1 MPLSPVFLLNMNRL
15 ASLTI
20 VAVLSA
26 HFAFAQTAQQVGK
39 EINDRD
45 VEWSD
50 FTGPVD
56 PTSRFSA
63 WTDWRIAYS
72 YPASTIRNE
81 KVYVTVT
88 TKLFLHYDSWVKPE
102 KRSQRLLEH
111 EQGHF
116 RIGRICA
123 REIVSTINSTGFSR
137 ENYRKEINDIY
148 WATIN
153 KYLEISKE
161 YDSDTKHYN
170 DLEGQARWNKKLAE
184 LLKD

>member
-1 MPLSPVFLLNMNRL
+1 MNRL
-15 ASLTI
+15 AALT
-20 VAVLSA
+20 AVVFLSA
-26 HFAFAQTAQQVGK
+26 LIAFAQPAEVIGK

-56 PTSRFSA
+56 PTSRFGA
-63 WTDWRIAYS
+63 WTDWRITYS
-72 YPASTIRNE
+72 FPAPTIRNE
-81 KVYVTVT
+81 KAYVNVT
-88 TKLFLHYDSWVKPE
+88 TKLFLRHNSWVKSE

-116 RIGRICA
+116 RIGRLCA
-123 REIVSTINSTGFSR
+123 REIVSTINSTAFSR
-137 ENYRKEINDIY
+137 ENYRKEINEIY

-153 KYLEISKE
+153 KYIEINTE
-161 YDSDTKHYN
+161 YDRDTAHSN
-170 DLEGQARWNKKLAE
+170 DLEGQSRWNKKLAE